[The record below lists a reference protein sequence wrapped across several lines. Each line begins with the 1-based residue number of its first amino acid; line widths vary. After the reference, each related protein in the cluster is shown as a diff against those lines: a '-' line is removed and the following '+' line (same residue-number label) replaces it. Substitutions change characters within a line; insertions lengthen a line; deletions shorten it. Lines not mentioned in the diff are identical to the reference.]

1 MKTLMEKY
9 GFTQP
14 EMNHLVK
21 NKPTVVLFK
30 EEEVLGRGI
39 LVVEKTLCGELN
51 FELDTVKTLI
61 VKYPFILQKT
71 KEELHN
77 FFAVMNSHH
86 INNETAMDLLL
97 TCPKLLA
104 GDLGAQLKEIIFL
117 FELYH
122 KMSEQET
129 IKIFRA
135 FPFMAVTDLRK
146 LTKFLGKFRMYQ
158 LTPR

>member
-1 MKTLMEKY
+1 
-9 GFTQP
+9 
-14 EMNHLVK
+14 
-21 NKPTVVLFK
+21 
-30 EEEVLGRGI
+30 
-39 LVVEKTLCGELN
+39 
-51 FELDTVKTLI
+51 
-61 VKYPFILQKT
+61 
-71 KEELHN
+71 
-77 FFAVMNSHH
+77 MNSHH

-97 TCPKLLA
+97 QCPKLLA